1 VTLRHGSEG
10 EALFDM
16 KDEEIERV
24 FRVEQIPA
32 NTEKYPSEKV
42 VQGYLVINEAGAE
55 IRLRK
60 KGDRYFQTFKGS
72 GDLQRQELEIELT
85 SDQFHRLWPATV
97 GQRIEKIR
105 YQIDDRGRKIELDL
119 FKGDLEGLAL
129 AEVEFT
135 SQVESEA
142 FDPPDWFAEEVTYD
156 VRYKNQNLARKGAP
170 QQGS

>member
-1 VTLRHGSEG
+1 MTLRHGSEG

-85 SDQFHRLWPATV
+85 SDQFHRL
-97 GQRIEKIR
+97 
-105 YQIDDRGRKIELDL
+105 
-119 FKGDLEGLAL
+119 
-129 AEVEFT
+129 
-135 SQVESEA
+135 
-142 FDPPDWFAEEVTYD
+142 
-156 VRYKNQNLARKGAP
+156 
-170 QQGS
+170 